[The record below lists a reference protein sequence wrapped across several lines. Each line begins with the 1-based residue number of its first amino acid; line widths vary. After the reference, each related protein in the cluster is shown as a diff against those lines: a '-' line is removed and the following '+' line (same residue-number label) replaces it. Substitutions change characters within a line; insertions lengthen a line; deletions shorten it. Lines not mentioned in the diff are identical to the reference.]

1 MHSEQTKPLM
11 LRYGWL
17 KPLPDDYVGERHVV
31 IVKRE
36 PTGTPNLEWCEFEE
50 RPGPAPAGPED
61 DACTV
66 YLTRD
71 SCLGVSKGRT
81 DSDLDTPASRGTVS

>member
-17 KPLPDDYVGERHVV
+17 KPLPEDYVGERHVV

-36 PTGTPNLEWCEFEE
+36 PTETPNMEWCEFE
-50 RPGPAPAGPED
+50 
-61 DACTV
+61 
-66 YLTRD
+66 
-71 SCLGVSKGRT
+71 
-81 DSDLDTPASRGTVS
+81 DLDTPPSRGTVS

>member
-1 MHSEQTKPLM
+1 MRSSLRSRLEKLEMHSEQAKPLM

-17 KPLPDDYVGERHVV
+17 KPLPEDYIGERHVV

-36 PTGTPNLEWCEFEE
+36 PTETPNMEWCEFEE

-61 DACTV
+61 NACTV

-71 SCLGVSKGRT
+71 S
-81 DSDLDTPASRGTVS
+81 